1 MWGILGGSGFSQWDG
16 FETIEELSRE
26 TPFGNASSGLRK
38 ISFRGKPC
46 IFLPRHGSFHECLPS
61 EVNYRANIFALK
73 KLGVTQVCS
82 ISAVGSLSQELAPG
96 HLVVPS
102 QYIDRTKGVRLSTF
116 CGNGMVGHVSLAKPV
131 WGAGTQYLKSL
142 VPRFDFTVHFDKT
155 YVCIEG
161 PYFST
166 QAESRIYREQGA
178 HIIGMTHFPEF
189 ALAREAGLSYLPCC
203 FVTDYDSWDDAVPHA
218 NLAMVLQVMK
228 QNSQKAAQIIE
239 HLLDADIPQCDE
251 ASKGSIKSNL
261 ISSKKLDFSHH
272 EILSVLSC

>member
-1 MWGILGGSGFSQWDG
+1 M
-16 FETIEELSRE
+16 
-26 TPFGNASSGLRK
+26 
-38 ISFRGKPC
+38 
-46 IFLPRHGSFHECLPS
+46 
-61 EVNYRANIFALK
+61 
-73 KLGVTQVCS
+73 
-82 ISAVGSLSQELAPG
+82 
-96 HLVVPS
+96 
-102 QYIDRTKGVRLSTF
+102 
-116 CGNGMVGHVSLAKPV
+116 SLAKPV